1 MSYTNADGLY
11 ILTNGDEGVPLD
23 QGTINGGVTR
33 GLVVDIDLTRVG
45 TSFGAANFTPQWPVI
60 PARSVITRATLVM
73 LTAATSGGAAT
84 LDIGTYNASTG
95 AAVAATGIDAA
106 IALGAMD
113 AVGEVVRCD
122 GATAVGTVDV
132 GTADVVI
139 GPVRAVAAYTAGRAR
154 LYVEYVE
161 VL

>member
-23 QGTINGGVTR
+23 QGTTVSNTSRTMIM
-33 GLVVDIDLTRVG
+33 DIDLTRVG
-45 TSFGAANFTPQWPVI
+45 TSFGSANFTPQWPVI
-60 PARSVITRATLVM
+60 PAGSVITRATLVM
-73 LTAATSGGAAT
+73 LAGAASGGAAT
-84 LDIGTYNASTG
+84 LDLGTYNAATG

-106 IALGAMD
+106 VALAAIDGI
-113 AVGEVVRCD
+113 GEVVRCD
-122 GATAVGTVDV
+122 GTLTSGTAGV

-154 LYVEYVE
+154 LFVEYIDVN
-161 VL
+161 